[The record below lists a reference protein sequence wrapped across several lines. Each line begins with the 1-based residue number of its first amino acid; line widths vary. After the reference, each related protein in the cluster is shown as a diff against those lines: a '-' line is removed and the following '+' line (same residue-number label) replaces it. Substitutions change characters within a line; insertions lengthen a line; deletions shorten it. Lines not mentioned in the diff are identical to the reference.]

1 MTNTVSAESFLHRLI
16 SPDSKFA
23 VNFNSSGSLAAI
35 DPILKGLATKPSQL
49 YSMLQVYS
57 QEFRYDFPLENI
69 WSLFVHFYLRSSR
82 PAVAFLIIMRNIVVI
97 NVLVLDVL

>member
-23 VNFNSSGSLAAI
+23 VNFKSSGSLAAI

-69 WSLFVHFYLRSSR
+69 WSLFVHFYLRSS
-82 PAVAFLIIMRNIVVI
+82 PAVAVLIIMRNIVVI